1 MLDRYIRTW
10 LDTHRFRV
18 RGDGE
23 LLVADQGGGII
34 DWATADTL
42 IAFRSRKPAKFAA
55 SLPVLSA
62 PMSGE
67 RSGA

>member
-1 MLDRYIRTW
+1 M
-10 LDTHRFRV
+10 
-18 RGDGE
+18 
-23 LLVADQGGGII
+23 LLVADQGGGCI

-62 PMSGE
+62 PMSGRALE
-67 RSGA
+67 GVNRGVRIDLVADLQCRDND